1 MIVLRPHVEYTLNS
15 SLLCVGVRR
24 GSPLRAH
31 HDRRGVCNASDGV
44 VRPQGPGATLLPE
57 ARHYFNR
64 SGLRSSEGS
73 RNVERCARVSGLVGK

>member
-1 MIVLRPHVEYTLNS
+1 MI
-15 SLLCVGVRR
+15 G
-24 GSPLRAH
+24 
-31 HDRRGVCNASDGV
+31 GVCVTPRTAWFA
-44 VRPQGPGATLLPE
+44 PKGPGVTLLPE

>member
-1 MIVLRPHVEYTLNS
+1 MI
-15 SLLCVGVRR
+15 G
-24 GSPLRAH
+24 
-31 HDRRGVCNASDGV
+31 GVCVTPRTAWFA
-44 VRPQGPGATLLPE
+44 PKGPGATLLPE